1 MAVAVFA
8 VHVKRGLDA
17 QNGRCQNNVFVG
29 TAALTLA
36 FTGPSSISL
45 DAISGHFMSGAF
57 SAPLWLS
64 SPSLVES
71 PAHETASSKRRASR
85 QHEVIVPRLVK
96 NGEHRKRDCGGQ
108 RGPLFIAPSSVLT
121 SSASGTATAILGH
134 HPTGHQDPQRL
145 AETMRPQ
152 DRSVGFSHRLGAR
165 SLASVPHSHLTQRFA
180 EPPWLHVISR
190 VKTVSADSS
199 ARDSDLRMTNPSG
212 IANA

>member
-85 QHEVIVPRLVK
+85 QHRCR
-96 NGEHRKRDCGGQ
+96 GSSRMAEHRKRDCGGQ

-145 AETMRPQ
+145 TETMRPQ
-152 DRSVGFSHRLGAR
+152 DRSVGVSHRLGAR